1 MALVTCDYY
10 EGPVDVAARLISPR
24 EESVEIRK
32 RYQRRRILYEKGH
45 VYVKKI
51 LKKADGEEIRSDG
64 QHVTSAFV
72 CQRQCTQD
80 VLGPAIGLNGQRQ

>member
-1 MALVTCDYY
+1 MSPVPCDYY

-45 VYVKKI
+45 VYVKK
-51 LKKADGEEIRSDG
+51 KADGEEIRSDG